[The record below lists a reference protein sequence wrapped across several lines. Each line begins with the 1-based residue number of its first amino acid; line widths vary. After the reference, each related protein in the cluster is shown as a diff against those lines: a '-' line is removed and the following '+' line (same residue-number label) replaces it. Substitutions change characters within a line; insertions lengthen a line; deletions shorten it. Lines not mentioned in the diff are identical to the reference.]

1 MIQSGD
7 IYRADLNDEVRVR
20 VLVVSTE
27 RFHRISGRSL
37 VVPEVFGE
45 SADPVDYPWRV
56 QVDDA
61 VFAID
66 LIRSVAID
74 NLLERLDRAPAKAMQ
89 NVRRTLLAI
98 T

>member
-27 RFHRISGRSL
+27 RFHRSSGRSL
-37 VVPEVFGE
+37 VVPEVFRE
-45 SADPVDYPWRV
+45 AADPVDYPWRV

-61 VFAID
+61 VFAVD

-74 NLLERLDRAPAKAMQ
+74 SLLERLDRAPAKAMH

>member
-1 MIQSGD
+1 VIQSGD
-7 IYRADLNDEVRVR
+7 IFTADLNAEVRFR

-37 VVPEVFGE
+37 VAPEVFGE
-45 SADPVDYPWRV
+45 SSDPVNFPWRV
-56 QVDDA
+56 RVDDA

-66 LIRSVAID
+66 LMRSVAIEH
-74 NLLERLDRAPAKAMQ
+74 LLERLDRAPARAMQ
-89 NVRRTLLAI
+89 TVRRVLLAI

>member
-1 MIQSGD
+1 MILSGD
-7 IYRADLNDEVRVR
+7 IYRAVLNTEVRVR
-20 VLVVSTE
+20 VLVISTE

-45 SADPVDYPWRV
+45 SADPVNYPWRV
-56 QVDDA
+56 RVDDA

-66 LIRSVAID
+66 LIRSVALD
-74 NLLERLDRAPAKAMQ
+74 NLLERLDRAPAKAME

>member
-7 IYRADLNDEVRVR
+7 IYRADLNDEVRIR

-27 RFHRISGRSL
+27 RFHRAADRSL

-45 SADPVDYPWRV
+45 SADPINFPWRV

-61 VFAID
+61 VFAVD
-66 LIRSVAID
+66 LIRSIAID
-74 NLLERLDRAPAKAMQ
+74 RLLDRLDRAPAKAMQ
-89 NVRRTLLAI
+89 NIRRTLLAI